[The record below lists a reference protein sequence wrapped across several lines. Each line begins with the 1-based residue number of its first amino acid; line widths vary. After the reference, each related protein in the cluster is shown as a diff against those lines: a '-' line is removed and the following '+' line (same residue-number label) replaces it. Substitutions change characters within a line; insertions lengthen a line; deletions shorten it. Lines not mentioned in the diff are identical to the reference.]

1 MSMEMIWEYIDPQ
14 LFIVVPMLW
23 GVGMALKKSMLKNNY
38 IPIALL
44 ICSCRVVLLY
54 LTGVKPVLNAQQL
67 RARVFAGITQGSV
80 IWLFSWI
87 TYEKMLKDKEE

>member
-1 MSMEMIWEYIDPQ
+1 MSMELIREYIDPQ

-23 GVGMALKKSMLKNNY
+23 CIGMALRKSMLKNNY
-38 IPIALL
+38 IPIVLL
-44 ICSCRVVLLY
+44 ICSCRAALLY
-54 LTGVKPVLNAQQL
+54 LTGAKPVLNAQQL